1 MLTFR
6 QATESDCQLIQSL
19 ASQTWED
26 TYKNILTKAQLDCM
40 FEMMYSIEN
49 IKKQMNELH
58 HLFFIVE
65 DDHTPCAYCSIEQK
79 DDFLFNF
86 QKIYAVPTVHG
97 KGIGRYLIEQ
107 GIEYIKRH
115 FPTASK
121 VELYVNR
128 FNPAVDFYKHM
139 GFEIESTRD
148 HYIGNDFY
156 MNDFIMVKTI

>member
-1 MLTFR
+1 
-6 QATESDCQLIQSL
+6 
-19 ASQTWED
+19 
-26 TYKNILTKAQLDCM
+26 
-40 FEMMYSIEN
+40 
-49 IKKQMNELH
+49 MNELH

-107 GIEYIKRH
+107 GIEYIKRN
-115 FPTASK
+115 FPAASK

>member
-6 QATESDCQLIQSL
+6 QATESDCPLIQSL

-26 TYKNILTKAQLDCM
+26 TYKNILTKDQLDYM

-65 DDHTPCAYCSIEQK
+65 NDHTPCAYCSIEQK

-107 GIEYIKRH
+107 GIDYIKRH
-115 FPTASK
+115 FPAASK

-128 FNPAVDFYKHM
+128 FNPSVDF
-139 GFEIESTRD
+139 
-148 HYIGNDFY
+148 
-156 MNDFIMVKTI
+156 

>member
-19 ASQTWED
+19 AAQTGED
-26 TYKNILTKAQLDCM
+26 TYKNILTKAQLDYM

-79 DDFLFNF
+79 DEFLFNF

-107 GIEYIKRH
+107 GIEYTYQLKALD
-115 FPTASK
+115 FDGK
-121 VELYVNR
+121 VLK
-128 FNPAVDFYKHM
+128 AGK
-139 GFEIESTRD
+139 
-148 HYIGNDFY
+148 
-156 MNDFIMVKTI
+156 VKVISGKNEKIT

>member
-26 TYKNILTKAQLDCM
+26 TYKNILTKAQLDYM

-86 QKIYAVPTVHG
+86 QKIYA
-97 KGIGRYLIEQ
+97 
-107 GIEYIKRH
+107 
-115 FPTASK
+115 
-121 VELYVNR
+121 
-128 FNPAVDFYKHM
+128 
-139 GFEIESTRD
+139 
-148 HYIGNDFY
+148 
-156 MNDFIMVKTI
+156 